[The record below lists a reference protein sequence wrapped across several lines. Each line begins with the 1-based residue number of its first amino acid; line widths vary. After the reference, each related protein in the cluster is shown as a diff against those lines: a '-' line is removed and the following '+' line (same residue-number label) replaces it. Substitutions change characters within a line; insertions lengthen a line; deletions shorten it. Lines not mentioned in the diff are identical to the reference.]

1 MTKILKFVAIPFVIV
16 ITLILC
22 AWIIVGNCIMI
33 GKVINHYYP
42 KTEKTDCK

>member
-1 MTKILKFVAIPFVIV
+1 MINILKVIGIPFAIV
-16 ITLILC
+16 ITFILC
-22 AWIIVGNCIMI
+22 AWIIVGNFIMI